1 MMRDE
6 SRKTQPKYTQKE
18 WDNVIHDY
26 EADYRAMVIKMESEN
41 DKLRKL
47 LEESES
53 EIETLKY
60 DKDQLKSDLM
70 AAYNER
76 DEYMYELSSANATV
90 EEKNQEIVELEN
102 AVAEAHLVDIKS

>member
-53 EIETLKY
+53 EIETLK
-60 DKDQLKSDLM
+60 SDLM